1 MKKIGIIFLVILSL
15 TFASCQKL
23 NLTKDREDIIVEYA
37 ADVVLENDVNYD
49 NKYVN
54 IKETQTSKQEQTTK
68 NNEQTTSNQENN
80 GNQETNKNQETN
92 PNQETTSK
100 LEEKYTSI
108 TKAFNLN
115 GFNINLK
122 GYEVLDSYPK
132 VDDGSYAFILKAIEN
147 SKLLIVKLEVENI
160 SGQEKKLSMLEQSY
174 RIRGIIN
181 EDKRLNA
188 QVTMLLDAFN
198 TFNGTFKAAE
208 KKNLVIVFQVP
219 DEYTKDIKTLELSA
233 TKDSK
238 TSLVLVK

>member
-37 ADVVLENDVNYD
+37 ADVVLENDANYD

-68 NNEQTTSNQENN
+68 NNEQTTNNQQTTS
-80 GNQETNKNQETN
+80 NQETNVNE
-92 PNQETTSK
+92 ETTSK
-100 LEEKYTSI
+100 LQEKYTSI
-108 TKAFNLN
+108 SKAFNLN

-208 KKNLVIVFQVP
+208 KKNLVMVFQVP
-219 DEYTKDIKTLELSA
+219 NEYTKDIKTLELSV